1 MNSPLNPIPISTLPY
16 FPQMEPRDFIPR
28 PQRLLR
34 THPAHSQVFRT
45 NENRPV
51 GFSAAGK
58 IFAARDFFD
67 GLPVGSECFQLVLAI
82 PAEMI
87 VQGLFADFTT
97 YAAFSVL
104 APKGDDFAIK
114 DTSLLRRRKFQML
127 WPCACLCSFTW
138 LRADDGSILCADDE
152 DSRLGSI
159 ADRCDTSRDSCSVR
173 WLLSF
178 V

>member
-67 GLPVGSECFQLVLAI
+67 GLPVGSECFQLALAI
-82 PAEMI
+82 PPEMI

-114 DTSLLRRRKFQML
+114 DISLLRRRKFQSARAGAFFTGMNITL
-127 WPCACLCSFTW
+127 PRAGITKSLECLTHN
-138 LRADDGSILCADDE
+138 
-152 DSRLGSI
+152 RLK
-159 ADRCDTSRDSCSVR
+159 RCDLGVR
-173 WLLSF
+173 QF
-178 V
+178 FEFA